1 MFVVLQY
8 GRQNIENVR
17 KRNGTWDSGKD
28 FNVEEEC
35 ESPTI
40 LPKNSTVT
48 SSKTQNGSLGNSVI
62 ARSKDL
68 ILVPE
73 PEAQNHKNHINESNL
88 KNNCEV
94 SAINS
99 KEVRFVE
106 EKMLDEIQ
114 FGGILHL

>member
-1 MFVVLQY
+1 MLQY

-17 KRNGTWDSGKD
+17 KRNGTRDPNKD

-40 LPKNSTVT
+40 TEKDSMIT
-48 SSKTQNGSLGNSVI
+48 SFKMQNGNVSSVI

-73 PEAQNHKNHINESNL
+73 PEMQNHKNHVEESSL
-88 KNNCEV
+88 KNDHEPSMINNKEV
-94 SAINS
+94 S
-99 KEVRFVE
+99 
-106 EKMLDEIQ
+106 
-114 FGGILHL
+114 